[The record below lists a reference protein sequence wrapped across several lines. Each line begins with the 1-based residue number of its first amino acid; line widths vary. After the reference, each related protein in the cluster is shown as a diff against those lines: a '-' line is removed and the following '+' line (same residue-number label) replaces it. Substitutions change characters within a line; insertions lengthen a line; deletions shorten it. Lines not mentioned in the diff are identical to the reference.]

1 MSIVANVNYLEQVV
15 KNMCDVSNKTV
26 TDIEVTAKKI
36 QFKPD
41 SNRPLLIYHIETNII
56 KSPAEIIYDNIEN
69 CLFDI
74 LYRLQIENL
83 DLITTLNAQDR
94 SNLNELFIKYYKQ
107 EFGRLI
113 SQVEYTDQTE
123 IIYQKLF
130 KLVENKD
137 ELKKLLIQYY
147 QSKLKSLINNKSKYT
162 DLDKALHI
170 FKKLYKLD
178 KSQNTK
184 DLFTPLEQQ
193 MGDLVQLRQQK
204 IAEIQSMTEKQL
216 DMFRISNKVNNVE
229 LKQDQKIIEAIS
241 NRLKKLE
248 KNAKERKILL
258 LKGLKIQLQ
267 SQLKYKNDPNYYYGM
282 RPFNEIWL
290 ANLWINFMKKGEYNP
305 PHGHNGNFS
314 FVLYLQVP
322 AELQKEDESFE
333 GSGFGPGTINF
344 LYGEQQN
351 NIRTSHGILPVE
363 NDLIIFPASLKHTV
377 PPFKSDV
384 ERISVSGNW
393 YITDTVNNKS
403 KQINEEKIIISK

>member
-1 MSIVANVNYLEQVV
+1 
-15 KNMCDVSNKTV
+15 
-26 TDIEVTAKKI
+26 TAKKI

-258 LKGLKIQLQ
+258 LKG
-267 SQLKYKNDPNYYYGM
+267 
-282 RPFNEIWL
+282 
-290 ANLWINFMKKGEYNP
+290 
-305 PHGHNGNFS
+305 
-314 FVLYLQVP
+314 
-322 AELQKEDESFE
+322 
-333 GSGFGPGTINF
+333 
-344 LYGEQQN
+344 
-351 NIRTSHGILPVE
+351 
-363 NDLIIFPASLKHTV
+363 
-377 PPFKSDV
+377 
-384 ERISVSGNW
+384 
-393 YITDTVNNKS
+393 
-403 KQINEEKIIISK
+403 